1 MYSAEETKEMRSNI
15 ALELAR
21 FKARLQMA
29 KGHTPYLDENDLNEL
44 FIVAGLPV
52 LTPNELE
59 VPDINVIRF
68 KEEGHDE

>member
-29 KGHTPYLDENDLNEL
+29 KGRTPYLDENDLNEL

-59 VPDINVIRF
+59 VPDIDVIQF